1 MMSTKTAINFLSMHG
16 SLAVVLAAFFTGVIG
31 PLSVLIVQYLINKK
45 EKLNKSDVLDI
56 KKSIKESESIQNHLN
71 QVRKMI
77 QADRLSVKIFHNG
90 GKNVLGKSLEKVST
104 LYESA
109 APGIERE
116 MLSFQ
121 NIPVAFFSNCFID
134 MEKNKE
140 IRFED
145 INKYCDDT
153 EKRNESCGVCPYYST
168 SRCEFAQ
175 VIKQMGVL
183 SAYFYPIFS
192 FDNKFIGFINACYIR
207 NQKVLTEE
215 EKDILQKE
223 AEKLGGFLDHRE
235 IPKDKVLSQSDY
247 SV

>member
-1 MMSTKTAINFLSMHG
+1 MTNTKTTINFLSMH
-16 SLAVVLAAFFTGVIG
+16 SSIAVVLAAFFSGVIG
-31 PLSVLIVQYLINKK
+31 PLSVLIVQYFIRKKENKK
-45 EKLNKSDVLDI
+45 DNYLLDI
-56 KKSIKESESIQNHLN
+56 KKSIEKSEAIQNRLN
-71 QVRKMI
+71 QIRKTI

-116 MLSFQ
+116 MFTFQ
-121 NIPVAFFSNCFID
+121 DIPVAFFSHCFMD

-145 INKYCDDT
+145 IDQQCSNS
-153 EKRNESCGVCPYYST
+153 ENHNELCGICPYLNHT
-168 SRCEFAQ
+168 RCEFVQ
-175 VIKQMGVL
+175 ILKQMGVL

-192 FDNKFIGFINACYIR
+192 FDNKFVGFLNAHYIR
-207 NQKVLTEE
+207 NKKVISEE
-215 EKDILQKE
+215 EKNILQKE

-235 IPKDKVLSQSDY
+235 IPKNKILKNNEY
-247 SV
+247 HI